1 MTSHRRVP
9 ATALVALFLVA
20 ACGGGPSPAAT
31 PTPAA
36 TEPPAAATEAPA
48 ETPQPV
54 ATDTPVGPGAAAD
67 LEAMLPAEVAGV
79 AFERASFDYA
89 AYPGEIPIG
98 GGDDDFSAFLAANGK
113 SVDDLRIA
121 VATPIGAEAGGT
133 MVMAI
138 QVRGVAQDKLAEFA
152 LADMTDAERT
162 TIGGKEVYGGAAAGF
177 GAYVYLKDD
186 IIFYVLV
193 MGGQDLTEGMI
204 SQLP

>member
-1 MTSHRRVP
+1 MTLNRRAP
-9 ATALVALFLVA
+9 ATALAALFLVA

-48 ETPQPV
+48 ETPQSV
-54 ATDTPVGPGAAAD
+54 ATDTPAGPGAAAD
-67 LEAMLPAEVAGV
+67 LEALLPAEVAGV

-138 QVRGVAQDKLAEFA
+138 QVRGVAQDRLAEFA

-162 TIGGKEVYGGAAAGF
+162 TIGGKDVYGGAAAGF

-193 MGGQDLTEGMI
+193 MGGEDLTEGII
-204 SQLP
+204 SHLP

>member
-1 MTSHRRVP
+1 MTLDRRAP

-20 ACGGGPSPAAT
+20 ACGGGPTPAPEAT
-31 PTPAA
+31 PTA
-36 TEPPAAATEAPA
+36 TEPPAATEAPA
-48 ETPQPV
+48 ETPEP
-54 ATDTPVGPGAAAD
+54 AETDSPVGPGGAAN
-67 LEAMLPAEVAGV
+67 LEAMLPAEVAGIP
-79 AFERASFDYA
+79 FERASFDGA
-89 AYPGEIPIG
+89 SYPGDIPVG
-98 GGDDDFSAFLAANGK
+98 GGDDEFSMFLEANGK
-113 SVDDLRIA
+113 SLDDLRLA

-138 QVRGVAQDKLAEFA
+138 QVVGVAHDKFAEFA

-162 TIGGKEVYGGAAAGF
+162 TIAGKQVYGAAAAGF

-193 MGGQDLTEGMI
+193 MGGEDLAEGII

>member
-1 MTSHRRVP
+1 MTLNRRAP

-20 ACGGGPSPAAT
+20 ACGGGPTPA
-31 PTPAA
+31 PESTPAA
-36 TEPPAAATEAPA
+36 TDPPAATQAPA
-48 ETPQPV
+48 ETPEP
-54 ATDTPVGPGAAAD
+54 AETDSPVGPGSAAD

-79 AFERASFDYA
+79 AFERASFDGA
-89 AYPGEIPIG
+89 AYPGDLPVG
-98 GGDDDFSAFLAANGK
+98 GGDDEFAMFLAANGK
-113 SVDDLRIA
+113 SPDDLRIA
-121 VATPIGAEAGGT
+121 VATPIGAEAGGS

-152 LADMTDAERT
+152 LADMSAEERT
-162 TIGGKEVYGGAAAGF
+162 TVAGKEVYGAAAAGF

-193 MGGQDLTEGMI
+193 MGGEDLTEGII